1 MPRLRWQ
8 LYREPGPRH
17 RLRAATLL
25 VAVFTALMLVTRLAC
40 IDAHNSTVFWPANGV
55 LVVALLSLPWRLSAP
70 VLATCVFLNL
80 VVNVFSDYSVLDDV
94 LYPGLNIVVSLTA
107 ALLTRSCCGA
117 RTDLSR
123 FRRLTAFGVIAF
135 LSAGL
140 EATLGE
146 LVDPGGTTKAAAL
159 SDGLQWTLCDG
170 FGLLIATPA
179 VLLCIVG
186 TDGACPCDAGRS
198 ERWFLLV
205 ATACLTAA
213 SFSVARSPTF
223 MLIYPL
229 LILTAFR
236 AGPRW
241 VLASILI
248 TSLISAALTA
258 HGYGPLALLSS
269 RSFLLG
275 QGMVQ
280 PFLISIFLCAV
291 PANSALGEKSR
302 AVRRVLQMKEAIE
315 HAATHDS
322 LTTLVN
328 RDLFRRRLD
337 NLLRGGTTFAVLYV
351 DLDRFKLVNDTMG
364 HNAGDQLLRIFST
377 RMLALVDR
385 DVTVARFGGDEF
397 AMLAPCQE
405 GGADVTEVCRG
416 VLHAARTPFPLPP
429 RPAPDSASIGL
440 AIGPNGTSDPS
451 ELMRRADVALYAA
464 KAGGRDGYRVFRDE
478 LDQACRDRVQL
489 RADLETALG
498 AKDQLRLVY
507 QVKVGADG
515 VARGVE
521 GLLRWHHPTRG
532 LMSTQDT
539 IVLAEETGLIV
550 PLGTWVLQE
559 ALGFAGRWPM
569 LTVAINVSPVQLR
582 HPGYVG
588 GVLERLQASPVGH
601 GRIELEITETA
612 LMDDVDGIAGKLAS
626 LRAAGLRIALDDF
639 GTGFSSLRHLHRCVV
654 DRVKIDSSFV
664 KALGQ
669 SEKAAAIVRAVIQLG
684 HAMELQGRC
693 PPTASRPTSSACS
706 WSQPASTS
714 CRATCSPGR
723 STRPPS
729 SRATA
734 DDARLTGLRTPAEPR
749 ERRVV
754 RMDRSLPCR
763 PEAGPRIHPPRP
775 GRLPVR
781 PDARSQSGSPADT
794 AT

>member
-1 MPRLRWQ
+1 MPRRRWQ
-8 LYREPGPRH
+8 LYREPGPPH
-17 RLRAATLL
+17 RLRAAILL

-40 IDAHNSTVFWPANGV
+40 IDSHNSTVFWPANGV
-55 LVVALLSLPWRLSAP
+55 LVVALLSLPWRFSAP
-70 VLATCVFLNL
+70 VLAACLFLNL
-80 VVNVFSDYSVLDDV
+80 VVNVFSNYSAFDDV
-94 LYPGLNIVVSLTA
+94 LYSFLNVVVSLTA
-107 ALLTRSCCGA
+107 ALLTRNCCGA
-117 RTDLSR
+117 RIDLSR

-146 LVDPGGTTKAAAL
+146 LIDPGGTTKAVAL
-159 SDGLQWTLCDG
+159 NDGLQWTLCDG

-179 VLLCIVG
+179 ILLCIVG
-186 TDGACPCDAGRS
+186 TDAAYPCDAGRS
-198 ERWFLLV
+198 ERWLLLV
-205 ATACLTAA
+205 AAACLTAV
-213 SFSVARSPTF
+213 SFSVTRSPTF

-280 PFLISIFLCAV
+280 PFLVSIFLCAV
-291 PANSALGEKSR
+291 PANAALGEKSR
-302 AVRRVLQMKEAIE
+302 AVRRVLQMKEAVE

-337 NLLRGGTTFAVLYV
+337 NLLRGGTAFAVLYI

-397 AMLAPCQE
+397 AMLVPCHPDRAGVAE
-405 GGADVTEVCRG
+405 ICRG
-416 VLHAARTPFPLPP
+416 VLEVARTPFPLSVG
-429 RPAPDSASIGL
+429 PAHVGASIGL
-440 AIGPNGTSDPS
+440 AVGPNGTSDPS
-451 ELMRRADVALYAA
+451 ELMRRADIALYAA
-464 KAGGRDGYRVFRDE
+464 KAAGRDGYRVFCDE
-478 LDQACRDRVQL
+478 LDQASRDRVRL
-489 RADLETALG
+489 KADLETALG
-498 AKDQLRLVY
+498 SADQLRLAY
-507 QVKVGADG
+507 QVKVGADD
-515 VARGVE
+515 VVRGVE
-521 GLLRWHHPTRG
+521 ALLRWHHPTRG

-550 PLGTWVLQE
+550 PLGTWVLRE
-559 ALGFAGRWPM
+559 ALGFAARWPT

-582 HPGYVG
+582 HPGFVG
-588 GVLERLQASPVGH
+588 GVLELLRASPVGH

-612 LMDDVDGIAGKLAS
+612 LMDDVDGIAGRLSA
-626 LRAAGLRIALDDF
+626 LRAGGLRIALDDF
-639 GTGFSSLRHLHRCVV
+639 GTGFSSLRHLHCCGV
-654 DRVKIDSSFV
+654 DRVKIDCSFV
-664 KALGQ
+664 KALGH

-684 HAMELQGRC
+684 HAMGLQVTAEGVETDGQRSFLIAADIDELQGYLFAQPVDEASLVTIDGKCRS
-693 PPTASRPTSSACS
+693 PARAAGADGTART
-706 WSQPASTS
+706 T
-714 CRATCSPGR
+714 GR
-723 STRPPS
+723 RVGRWQADPLAPLEPPS
-729 SRATA
+729 AP
-734 DDARLTGLRTPAEPR
+734 ARLA
-749 ERRVV
+749 
-754 RMDRSLPCR
+754 
-763 PEAGPRIHPPRP
+763 
-775 GRLPVR
+775 
-781 PDARSQSGSPADT
+781 SGFG
-794 AT
+794 

>member
-1 MPRLRWQ
+1 MPRRRWQ
-8 LYREPGPRH
+8 LYREPGPPR
-17 RLRAATLL
+17 RVRVAILL
-25 VAVFTALMLVTRLAC
+25 VAVFTALMLVTRLGC
-40 IDAHNSTVFWPANGV
+40 IDPHNSTVFWPANGV
-55 LVVALLSLPWRLSAP
+55 LVVALLSLPWHLSLP
-70 VLATCVFLNL
+70 VLAACLFLNL
-80 VVNVFSDYSVLDDV
+80 VVNVFSNYSALDDV
-94 LYPGLNIVVSLTA
+94 LYSFLNIVVSLTA
-107 ALLTRSCCGA
+107 ALLTRNWCGA

-146 LVDPGGTTKAAAL
+146 LIDPGGTTKAATF
-159 SDGLQWTLCDG
+159 SDWLQWTLCDG

-186 TDGACPCDAGRS
+186 TDDAYPSEAGRS

-258 HGYGPLALLSS
+258 HGHGPLALLSS

-280 PFLISIFLCAV
+280 PFLVSIFLCAV
-291 PANSALGEKSR
+291 PANAALGEKSR
-302 AVRRVLQMKEAIE
+302 AVRRVLQMKEAVE

-337 NLLRGGTTFAVLYV
+337 GLLRSGADFAVLFI
-351 DLDRFKLVNDTMG
+351 DLDRFKLINDTMG
-364 HNAGDQLLRIFST
+364 HDAGDQLLRIFST

-397 AMLAPCQE
+397 AMLASCRRDRI
-405 GGADVTEVCRG
+405 DVAELCRS
-416 VLHAARTPFPLPP
+416 VLDAARTPFPLSTG
-429 RPAPDSASIGL
+429 PAHVSASIGL
-440 AIGPNGTSDPS
+440 AVGPNGTSDPG
-451 ELMRRADVALYAA
+451 ELMRRADIALYAA
-464 KAGGRDGYRVFRDE
+464 KAAGRDGHRAFCDD
-478 LDQACRDRVQL
+478 LDRASRDRLQL
-489 RADLETALG
+489 KDDLEAALG
-498 AKDQLRLVY
+498 CGDQLRLAY
-507 QVKVGADG
+507 QIKVGTDD

-521 GLLRWHHPTRG
+521 ALLRWHHPTRG
-532 LMSTQDT
+532 LMSTQET
-539 IVLAEETGLIV
+539 IVLAEETGLII
-550 PLGTWVLQE
+550 PLGRWVLRE
-559 ALGFAGRWPM
+559 ALGFAARWPT

-588 GVLERLQASPVGH
+588 EVLELLQASSVGP

-612 LMDDVDGIAGKLAS
+612 LMDDVDRIAGRLAA
-626 LRAAGLRIALDDF
+626 LRAGGLRIALDDF
-639 GTGFSSLRHLHRCVV
+639 GTGFSSLRHLHCCVV
-654 DRVKIDSSFV
+654 DRVKIDCSFV
-664 KALGQ
+664 RALGQ

-684 HAMELQGRC
+684 HAMGLQVTAEGVETGPQRLFLIAADIDELQGYLFARPVDEAC
-693 PPTASRPTSSACS
+693 LVINDGCSSAQASRV
-706 WSQPASTS
+706 
-714 CRATCSPGR
+714 GG
-723 STRPPS
+723 
-729 SRATA
+729 TA
-734 DDARLTGLRTPAEPR
+734 R
-749 ERRVV
+749 
-754 RMDRSLPCR
+754 
-763 PEAGPRIHPPRP
+763 
-775 GRLPVR
+775 
-781 PDARSQSGSPADT
+781 PADRRNAAPAVLPGSRLADPSA
-794 AT
+794 ATGPLPAPARRAGGFG